1 MRIMSDRTHCPS
13 CGTLRTSTD
22 QACPEC
28 GHRPRSGMPPGP
40 PPRFGPAPQHPDLP
54 STPTKGF
61 FAGLFDYGFTTFVTP
76 RVIKSVYVV
85 ATIIIAITW
94 LFYVI
99 LGFSISAGG
108 GLLLL
113 IIGPI
118 VALLWLL
125 LCRIALELT
134 MVLFRIGADVHTI
147 REQNDFGNRRSLSSE
162 AVSARSP
169 SQAEVSPDDR

>member
-1 MRIMSDRTHCPS
+1 MPDTAHCPH
-13 CGTLRTSTD
+13 CGALMTPTD
-22 QACPEC
+22 QACSEC
-28 GHRPRSGMPPGP
+28 GHRPESWGRMSSPTGTPPGP

-54 STPTKGF
+54 STSTKGF
-61 FAGLFDYGFTTFVTP
+61 FAGLFDFGFTTFVTP
-76 RVIKSVYVV
+76 RVIKFVYVA
-85 ATIIIAITW
+85 ATIIIAIIW

-108 GLLLL
+108 GLLVL

-147 REQNDFGNRRSLSSE
+147 RDQNDGRSLSQ
-162 AVSARSP
+162 P
-169 SQAEVSPDDR
+169 KVSPDEH